1 MTGASSPTEVDWQK
15 LDKQK
20 FIVVGAAL
28 FSGVT
33 TCLFPLTV
41 LKTRQMAIQGA
52 PTGLWGAKETAKIIL
67 RTDGV
72 PGLYRGFGTVV
83 FGAIPA
89 RIVYL
94 TTLEAMKSV
103 VAPFAEQIS
112 SSDTQAAGT
121 ANFFA
126 GAVASLVTQSI
137 IVPVDV
143 VSQRLM
149 VNDRHPQA
157 APAPASHSSSSSSAK
172 PAHARGLS
180 TAAFAPGKQNGFA
193 LARLIIQ
200 QDGVRGLYRG
210 FGASVATFV
219 PSSAIWW
226 SAYGAYQKALWHQY
240 EGITGRHA
248 EGELQARSPTEVVA
262 VQTSSA
268 LLAGCTSAILTNPL
282 DVVKT
287 RLQVAT
293 RQKGGPQP
301 SFRAIAQQLL
311 AEAGAKGLLRGV
323 APRITSTALWSTCM
337 VTTYEFLKRTCLKPE
352 FAET

>member
-1 MTGASSPTEVDWQK
+1 MQ
-15 LDKQK
+15 
-20 FIVVGAAL
+20 
-28 FSGVT
+28 
-33 TCLFPLTV
+33 
-41 LKTRQMAIQGA
+41 
-52 PTGLWGAKETAKIIL
+52 
-67 RTDGV
+67 
-72 PGLYRGFGTVV
+72 
-83 FGAIPA
+83 
-89 RIVYL
+89 VYL
-94 TTLEAMKSV
+94 TTLEAMKSAA
-103 VAPFAEQIS
+103 APFAERIS
-112 SSDTQAAGT
+112 SNETQAAGT

-126 GAVASLVTQSI
+126 GAVASLITQSI

-149 VNDRHPQA
+149 VNDRSPEA
-157 APAPASHSSSSSSAK
+157 APAASSGHSTSSSSSAK
-172 PAHARGLS
+172 APHNRGLS

-240 EGITGRHA
+240 NAITGWRA

-287 RLQVAT
+287 RLQVAI
-293 RQKGGPQP
+293 RQQGGQQP

-311 AEAGAKGLLRGV
+311 AEEGAKGLLRGV

-352 FAET
+352 YADT

>member
-1 MTGASSPTEVDWQK
+1 MSSE
-15 LDKQK
+15 
-20 FIVVGAAL
+20 
-28 FSGVT
+28 
-33 TCLFPLTV
+33 
-41 LKTRQMAIQGA
+41 
-52 PTGLWGAKETAKIIL
+52 GAKSQQAAFYL
-67 RTDGV
+67 Q
-72 PGLYRGFGTVV
+72 
-83 FGAIPA
+83 
-89 RIVYL
+89 VYL

-103 VAPFAEQIS
+103 AAPFAEQVS
-112 SSDTQAAGT
+112 SNETQAAGT
-121 ANFFA
+121 ANFIA

-149 VNDRHPQA
+149 VNDRSPQA
-157 APAPASHSSSSSSAK
+157 APAPSGPSSSSSSSVAK
-172 PAHARGLS
+172 SSHARGLS

-193 LARLIIQ
+193 LARLIVQ

-219 PSSAIWW
+219 PSSATWW

-240 EGITGRHA
+240 EGLTGRQA
-248 EGELQARSPTEVVA
+248 SGELQARSSSEVVA
-262 VQTSSA
+262 VQTSAA

-287 RLQVAT
+287 RLQVAS
-293 RQKGGPQP
+293 RQRSGQQP

-311 AEAGAKGLLRGV
+311 AEEGAKGLLRGV

-352 FAET
+352 YADG

>member
-1 MTGASSPTEVDWQK
+1 MQ
-15 LDKQK
+15 
-20 FIVVGAAL
+20 AA
-28 FSGVT
+28 FYV
-33 TCLFPLTV
+33 
-41 LKTRQMAIQGA
+41 Q
-52 PTGLWGAKETAKIIL
+52 
-67 RTDGV
+67 
-72 PGLYRGFGTVV
+72 
-83 FGAIPA
+83 
-89 RIVYL
+89 VYL

-103 VAPFAEQIS
+103 AAPFAERIS
-112 SSDTQAAGT
+112 SNETQAAGT

-149 VNDRHPQA
+149 VNDRNPQA
-157 APAPASHSSSSSSAK
+157 TPAPSGHSTSTSSSSSSSAK
-172 PAHARGLS
+172 SAHARGLS

-193 LARLIIQ
+193 LARLIVQ

-240 EGITGRHA
+240 EGFTGRQA
-248 EGELQARSPTEVVA
+248 SGELQARSPSEVVA

-287 RLQVAT
+287 RLQVAS
-293 RQKGGPQP
+293 RQRSGQQP

-311 AEAGAKGLLRGV
+311 AEEGAKGLLRGV

-352 FAET
+352 YADV

>member
-1 MTGASSPTEVDWQK
+1 MQA
-15 LDKQK
+15 
-20 FIVVGAAL
+20 
-28 FSGVT
+28 
-33 TCLFPLTV
+33 
-41 LKTRQMAIQGA
+41 
-52 PTGLWGAKETAKIIL
+52 
-67 RTDGV
+67 
-72 PGLYRGFGTVV
+72 GFYVQ
-83 FGAIPA
+83 
-89 RIVYL
+89 VYL

-103 VAPFAEQIS
+103 AAPFAERIS
-112 SSDTQAAGT
+112 SNETQAAGT

-149 VNDRHPQA
+149 VNDHSPQA
-157 APAPASHSSSSSSAK
+157 APAPSGHSSSSSSSTK
-172 PAHARGLS
+172 SAHVRGVS

-193 LARLIIQ
+193 LARLIVQ

-240 EGITGRHA
+240 EGLTGRQA
-248 EGELQARSPTEVVA
+248 LGELQARSPSEVVA

-287 RLQVAT
+287 RLQVAS
-293 RQKGGPQP
+293 RQRSGQQP

-311 AEAGAKGLLRGV
+311 AEEGAKGLLRGV

-352 FAET
+352 YADA

>member
-1 MTGASSPTEVDWQK
+1 
-15 LDKQK
+15 
-20 FIVVGAAL
+20 
-28 FSGVT
+28 
-33 TCLFPLTV
+33 
-41 LKTRQMAIQGA
+41 
-52 PTGLWGAKETAKIIL
+52 
-67 RTDGV
+67 
-72 PGLYRGFGTVV
+72 
-83 FGAIPA
+83 
-89 RIVYL
+89 
-94 TTLEAMKSV
+94 MKSV
-103 VAPFAEQIS
+103 AAPFAERIS
-112 SSDTQAAGT
+112 SNETQAAGT

-149 VNDRHPQA
+149 VNDRSPQA
-157 APAPASHSSSSSSAK
+157 AATASGHSSNSISSSAK
-172 PAHARGLS
+172 SAHARGLS
-180 TAAFAPGKQNGFA
+180 TAAFAAGKQNGFA
-193 LARLIIQ
+193 LARLIVQ

-240 EGITGRHA
+240 EGLTGRQA
-248 EGELQARSPTEVVA
+248 SGELQARSPSEVVA

-287 RLQVAT
+287 RLQVAA
-293 RQKGGPQP
+293 RQRSGQQP

-311 AEAGAKGLLRGV
+311 AEEGARGLLRGV

-352 FAET
+352 YADA

>member
-1 MTGASSPTEVDWQK
+1 MQAT
-15 LDKQK
+15 LDVQ
-20 FIVVGAAL
+20 
-28 FSGVT
+28 
-33 TCLFPLTV
+33 
-41 LKTRQMAIQGA
+41 
-52 PTGLWGAKETAKIIL
+52 
-67 RTDGV
+67 
-72 PGLYRGFGTVV
+72 
-83 FGAIPA
+83 
-89 RIVYL
+89 VYL

-103 VAPFAEQIS
+103 AAPFAERIS
-112 SSDTQAAGT
+112 SNETQAAGT

-137 IVPVDV
+137 IVPIDV

-149 VNDRHPQA
+149 VNDRSPQA
-157 APAPASHSSSSSSAK
+157 APTPSGPSTSSSTKSS
-172 PAHARGLS
+172 HARGLS
-180 TAAFAPGKQNGFA
+180 TATFAPGKQNGFA
-193 LARLIIQ
+193 LARLIVQ

-240 EGITGRHA
+240 EGLTGRQA
-248 EGELQARSPTEVVA
+248 SGELQARSPSEVVA

-287 RLQVAT
+287 RLQVAS
-293 RQKGGPQP
+293 RQRSGQQP

-311 AEAGAKGLLRGV
+311 AEEGAKGLLRGV

-352 FAET
+352 FADA